1 MRVADLLT
9 VKGDSIVTIET
20 HVSIIDAAS
29 RLREMRIGA
38 LVVTAPLEPLA
49 GILSERDIVSAI
61 GEHGTAALERTVGE
75 FMTTEVITCTPTTT
89 VDELMALMTER
100 RIRHVPV
107 TSEGHL
113 VGVVSIGDIV
123 KARLNDLEVEQ
134 RTLLE
139 YISAR

>member
-61 GEHGTAALERTVGE
+61 GEHGAAALERTVGE

-100 RIRHVPV
+100 RFRHVPV